1 MLRVAVRVNHRGQ
14 RCIFNPP
21 LACARTPVSSL
32 GPEVQGMTDS
42 ILYDLSLLVLI
53 TLHTSVC
60 VCMCVC
66 VYGSGIEG
74 HKQEA
79 FPAFS

>member
-1 MLRVAVRVNHRGQ
+1 MLRVAVRVNHRGHC
-14 RCIFNPP
+14 CIFNPP
-21 LACARTPVSSL
+21 LACALTPVSSL

-42 ILYDLSLLVLI
+42 ILYDLSLRVLI

-60 VCMCVC
+60 VY